1 METRRKTEIFHH
13 SACLLGLGSD
23 SLLEVLRSDV
33 LMPEKEPSSL
43 DGWFRILQIDACAH
57 QTDSVR
63 VAAPVWSSWDW
74 IRPVYCMIPIT
85 RGAGSWVS
93 WKDRRLPAVLM
104 FLLSGYGKSTKSFHA
119 TSLSHEKSTRS
130 LHATSLS
137 HEKALAGVRQPN
149 DSDKAAFIHLQ
160 VSKLRYAG
168 NFIGQP
174 GSCF

>member
-1 METRRKTEIFHH
+1 
-13 SACLLGLGSD
+13 
-23 SLLEVLRSDV
+23 
-33 LMPEKEPSSL
+33 
-43 DGWFRILQIDACAH
+43 
-57 QTDSVR
+57 
-63 VAAPVWSSWDW
+63 
-74 IRPVYCMIPIT
+74 MIPIT
-85 RGAGSWVS
+85 RGAGRRVS

-104 FLLSGYGKSTKSFHA
+104 FLLSGYGKSTRSFHA

-137 HEKALAGVRQPN
+137 HEKALAGARQPN
-149 DSDKAAFIHLQ
+149 DSDKAAFMLLQ